1 MGKCDA
7 VFLMF
12 LENKDTMRYSP
23 STDQIEEFDE
33 LHFEMKKL
41 HYLKM
46 LKENV
51 CKLLKYMIKMAM
63 TKTSK

>member
-1 MGKCDA
+1 
-7 VFLMF
+7 MF

-33 LHFEMKKL
+33 LNFEMKKL
-41 HYLKM
+41 YYLKI